1 MCGLDYSVAWYNRTL
16 SLPQSRLIIA
26 EELLLGRIPFQS
38 MILVTG
44 ATGFIGRHVVHQL
57 LSESLPV
64 RILLPENYRGRLPW
78 ADNDL
83 QPETIEGSI
92 LDEEALYRAVTGV
105 HTIIHLANAQWWG
118 SERNLERIEL
128 AGTRHL
134 MSVARSAR
142 VGRIIYLSH
151 LGTSAASAY
160 TLHRIKGQVED
171 IIRNSGLAYTILRS
185 GVVFG
190 EDDAF
195 INHIAMMLAS
205 NPFIYLLPGQGEIAL
220 HPLYID
226 DLVKCI
232 ILSLESLDAV
242 DNLLEI
248 GGMEHIGF
256 EDLLL
261 TIMRVTGMYRLIIP
275 VPPYLMRI
283 IAAFYGIIFPRSLM
297 TAQWLDILA
306 TNRTTQLGN
315 IYNYFGF
322 QPRRIEDT
330 LLTYLPQ
337 KNHFAGLLRHTFRR
351 RPRSI

>member
-1 MCGLDYSVAWYNRTL
+1 
-16 SLPQSRLIIA
+16 
-26 EELLLGRIPFQS
+26 

-44 ATGFIGRHVVHQL
+44 ATGFIGRHIVQQL
-57 LSESLPV
+57 LAEGLPL
-64 RILLPENYRGRLPW
+64 RILLPENFRGDLLW
-78 ADNDL
+78 ADADV

-105 HTIIHLANAQWWG
+105 HTIIHLANAHWWG
-118 SERNLERIEL
+118 RERNLERIEL

-134 MSVARSAR
+134 VSVARSAR

-151 LGTSAASAY
+151 LGASAASAY

-171 IIRNSGLAYTILRS
+171 VIRNSGLAYTILRS
-185 GVVFG
+185 GIVFG

-195 INHIAMMLAS
+195 INYIAMMLVS
-205 NPFIYLLPGQGEIAL
+205 NPLIYLMPGQGEIAL
-220 HPLYID
+220 HPIYID

-232 ILSLESLDAV
+232 LLSLESLDAV

-248 GGMEHIGF
+248 GGIEHISF

-261 TIMRVTGMYRLIIP
+261 TIMRVTSMSRLIIP
-275 VPPYLMRI
+275 IPPYLMRLLTAI
-283 IAAFYGIIFPRSLM
+283 YSLILPRSLT

-315 IYNYFGF
+315 VYNYFGF

-330 LLTYLPQ
+330 LLTYLPK
-337 KNHFAGLLRHTFRR
+337 KNHFVGLLRHTFRR

>member
-1 MCGLDYSVAWYNRTL
+1 
-16 SLPQSRLIIA
+16 
-26 EELLLGRIPFQS
+26 

-44 ATGFIGRHVVHQL
+44 AIGFIGRHVVQQL
-57 LSESLPV
+57 LSQGLPV
-64 RILLPENYRGRLPW
+64 RVLLPENYRRRLPW
-78 ADNDL
+78 SDAEL
-83 QPETIEGSI
+83 LPETVEGSI

-118 SERNLERIEL
+118 RERNLERIEL

-134 MSVARSAR
+134 LSMARSAR

-151 LGTSAASAY
+151 LGASSASAY

-171 IIRNSGLAYTILRS
+171 VIRNSGLAYTILRS
-185 GVVFG
+185 GIVFG
-190 EDDAF
+190 EEDAF
-195 INHIAMMLAS
+195 INHIAMMIVS
-205 NPFIYLLPGQGEIAL
+205 NPLIYLMPGQGEIAL
-220 HPLYID
+220 HPIYID

-232 ILSLESLDAV
+232 LLSLESLNAV

-248 GGMEHIGF
+248 GGMEHISF

-275 VPPYLMRI
+275 VPPYLMRLVTSVYS
-283 IAAFYGIIFPRSLM
+283 FIFPRSL
-297 TAQWLDILA
+297 TTPQWLDILA
-306 TNRTTQLGN
+306 TNRTTRLGN
-315 IYNYFGF
+315 VYNYFGF

-337 KNHFAGLLRHTFRR
+337 RNHFLELLRHTFRR